1 MADIFGVIADAT
13 RRELLQVLLERSTGS
28 ESPHRD
34 LSVGELVERLG
45 LSQPTV
51 SKHLKVLRE
60 AGLVAVREVGQ
71 HRYYRLE
78 SSPLEVVEDWLMP
91 FLGTDFTTDAAAS
104 ARTPGA
110 AAFAAWSGAP
120 LPAPLRRAGETLQ
133 HPADAGA
140 AVGRAVADATH
151 GARHRFEEASGN
163 LERRVIEPIKKK
175 LTKD

>member
-13 RRELLQVLLERSTGS
+13 RRELLHVLLERYTAEEAPGG
-28 ESPHRD
+28 D
-34 LSVGELVERLG
+34 ISVGELVETLG

-51 SKHLKVLRE
+51 SKHLKVLRD

-78 SSPLEVVEDWLMP
+78 SAPLEAIEDWLIP
-91 FLGTDFTTDAAAS
+91 FLSADYDADAS
-104 ARTPGA
+104 ADARHGA

-120 LPAPLRRAGETLQ
+120 IPAPLRRAGETLQ
-133 HPADAGA
+133 HPAEAGA
-140 AVGRAVADATH
+140 AMGRAVADATH
-151 GARHRFEEASGN
+151 GARHRIEEASEN

-175 LTKD
+175 LKKD

>member
-13 RRELLQVLLERSTGS
+13 RRELLHVLLERYTATENPGG
-28 ESPHRD
+28 D
-34 LSVGELVERLG
+34 ISVGELVETLG

-51 SKHLKVLRE
+51 SKHLKVLRD

-78 SSPLEVVEDWLMP
+78 STPLETVEDWLLP
-91 FLGTDFTTDAAAS
+91 FLGADYAADAS
-104 ARTPGA
+104 ADATNGT

-133 HPADAGA
+133 HPAEAGTA
-140 AVGRAVADATH
+140 MGRAVADATH
-151 GARHRFEEASGN
+151 ATRHRFEEASEN
-163 LERRVIEPIKKK
+163 LERRVLDPIKKK
-175 LTKD
+175 LKKD

>member
-13 RRELLQVLLERSTGS
+13 RRELLQVLLERASAGDSPTG
-28 ESPHRD
+28 D
-34 LSVGELVERLG
+34 ISVGELVERLG

-78 SSPLEVVEDWLMP
+78 ASPLETVEDWLMP
-91 FLGTDFTTDAAAS
+91 FLASDYATDAAAPDR
-104 ARTPGA
+104 ALGA
-110 AAFAAWSGAP
+110 GAFAAWSGAP
-120 LPAPLRRAGETLQ
+120 LPESLRRAGETLQ
-133 HPADAGA
+133 HPGDAGA

-163 LERRVIEPIKKK
+163 FERVFDPIKKK
-175 LTKD
+175 LKKE